1 MSHRIN
7 ITRIKGVY
15 NALGELRDA
24 VAFVGGATVSLYTDY
39 PDRVDIR
46 PTNDIDVLV
55 EIATYGEYTKIQE
68 KLSGLNF
75 QPDTES
81 NVICRYTYQ
90 GLVVDIM
97 PTGEDVLG
105 FSNKWYKDGFAHLQ
119 QYRIDELTEVK
130 IFTPEYFIA
139 SKMEAFKSRGKNDG
153 RLSQDFEDIVFVLD
167 NRKNIWDEMKVTQ
180 TPLKEYLVKE
190 FSTLLNNPYLG
201 EWISTHLE
209 YSTAAART
217 LYIMGS
223 RRDFVNYK

>member
-105 FSNKWYKDGFAHLQ
+105 FSNK
-119 QYRIDELTEVK
+119 
-130 IFTPEYFIA
+130 
-139 SKMEAFKSRGKNDG
+139 FKSRGKNDG

-217 LYIMGS
+217 LFIMGS
-223 RRDFVNYK
+223 MRDFVNYK